1 MILGALVQNLIFQD
15 GAASHL
21 GFWPL
26 AKNARI
32 FGRDMGANF
41 FYKTSIENKSIVKP
55 Y

>member
-1 MILGALVQNLIFQD
+1 MIIGALVQNLIFQD

-26 AKNARI
+26 AKNAGI
-32 FGRDMGANF
+32 FGSDMGAKF
-41 FYKTSIENKSIVKP
+41 FFIEVKSIVKP